1 MPNKSLLFPHPTT
14 GKTSSLSMEQSYFI
28 YDRLLELPLFQ
39 GHSREDLT
47 TILTHIKVDFRSFRK
62 GQTIVEQ
69 DQPCRNIIFLLDGEV
84 ALSRFSPHNEL
95 LFTEFFSAPNAFG
108 MDTLFGLRQNF
119 NHTIQAN
126 SDVRTL
132 VISKQNVISQLF
144 PYEVFRYNLIN
155 MLTTRLQRQ
164 ERLIWASEDGDI
176 KQRFVLLCK
185 RNFIYHGGNKQIG
198 GGMVQLAKMMDET
211 RIHISNMLNDLE
223 QRQLITLGR
232 KKIVIPHLENLI
244 QNA

>member
-1 MPNKSLLFPHPTT
+1 
-14 GKTSSLSMEQSYFI
+14 MEQSLPI

-62 GQTIVEQ
+62 GHTIVKQ
-69 DQPCRNIIFLLDGEV
+69 DQPCRNIIFIIDGEV
-84 ALSRFSPHNEL
+84 ATSRNSPHNEL
-95 LFTEFFSAPNAFG
+95 LFSEFFTAPNAFG
-108 MDTLFGLRQNF
+108 VDSLFGLRQNH
-119 NHTIQAN
+119 NHTITAN
-126 SDVRTL
+126 SEVRTL
-132 VISKQNVISQLF
+132 VISKQNVISHLF

-164 ERLIWASEDGDI
+164 DRMLWATEEEDI
-176 KQRFVLLCK
+176 TKRFILLCK
-185 RNFIYHGGNKQIG
+185 RNFMYHGGNKQIE
-198 GGMVQLAKMMDET
+198 GGMVQLAQMMNES
-211 RIHISNMLNDLE
+211 RIHVSNMLNDLE
-223 QRQLITLGR
+223 QRGLIVLGR